1 MVAGIDS
8 FRDKFRGFED
18 CYTVI
23 GGAACDILM
32 SEADIDFRLTKD
44 IDMILILEDKK
55 EEFAKTFWEYIKEG
69 KYKCGWKNSDK
80 MHFYRFT
87 EPIDGYPVMIELFS
101 RKPGYNLI
109 ETCMTLLKDMQR
121 VMRSMGLCLLI
132 CQPDP
137 EKHIL
142 P

>member
-69 KYKCGWKNSDK
+69 HLS
-80 MHFYRFT
+80 
-87 EPIDGYPVMIELFS
+87 V
-101 RKPGYNLI
+101 
-109 ETCMTLLKDMQR
+109 KDMKAAVFPQLHR
-121 VMRSMGLCLLI
+121 LY
-132 CQPDP
+132 P
-137 EKHIL
+137 
-142 P
+142 

>member
-8 FRDKFRGFED
+8 FRDKFREFED

-69 KYKCGWKNSDK
+69 LWKTGMAQSY
-80 MHFYRFT
+80 YRKT
-87 EPIDGYPVMIELFS
+87 
-101 RKPGYNLI
+101 
-109 ETCMTLLKDMQR
+109 
-121 VMRSMGLCLLI
+121 
-132 CQPDP
+132 
-137 EKHIL
+137 
-142 P
+142 

>member
-44 IDMILILEDKK
+44 IDMILILEDK
-55 EEFAKTFWEYIKEG
+55 ETVM
-69 KYKCGWKNSDK
+69 GWTSL
-80 MHFYRFT
+80 
-87 EPIDGYPVMIELFS
+87 ESV
-101 RKPGYNLI
+101 
-109 ETCMTLLKDMQR
+109 LLYCY
-121 VMRSMGLCLLI
+121 G
-132 CQPDP
+132 
-137 EKHIL
+137 
-142 P
+142 

>member
-44 IDMILILEDKK
+44 IDMILILEDK
-55 EEFAKTFWEYIKEG
+55 ET
-69 KYKCGWKNSDK
+69 
-80 MHFYRFT
+80 
-87 EPIDGYPVMIELFS
+87 VMGGTSLES
-101 RKPGYNLI
+101 V
-109 ETCMTLLKDMQR
+109 LLYCYGQ
-121 VMRSMGLCLLI
+121 
-132 CQPDP
+132 
-137 EKHIL
+137 
-142 P
+142 

>member
-87 EPIDGYPVMIELFS
+87 EPIDGYPVIIKSHLADKKLSDDFFNCVKTDIVKLYS
-101 RKPGYNLI
+101 VQQK
-109 ETCMTLLKDMQR
+109 QS
-121 VMRSMGLCLLI
+121 V
-132 CQPDP
+132 
-137 EKHIL
+137 
-142 P
+142 

>member
-55 EEFAKTFWEYIKEG
+55 EEFAKAFWEYIKDG
-69 KYKCGWKNSDK
+69 KYKCGWKNSDDK
-80 MHFYRFT
+80 AGMVVV
-87 EPIDGYPVMIELFS
+87 IAVMALTAIGCFVRDRLEL
-101 RKPGYNLI
+101 
-109 ETCMTLLKDMQR
+109 
-121 VMRSMGLCLLI
+121 V
-132 CQPDP
+132 
-137 EKHIL
+137 
-142 P
+142 